1 MTECNT
7 KRIEFSR
14 VQRRELIAD
23 FAGGRLTS
31 DAGSVLLRE
40 VEKKTDLFS
49 RIDRIITDPRVPEKI
64 THQQRTL
71 LAQRIMAIAMGYED
85 VNDHGTLRTD
95 PALQVAAS
103 LAPEEDQPLGSPS
116 TLSRLENRITRQE
129 LVEMNALLVELFIES
144 HDEAPEE
151 IILDFDATDDPTHGN
166 QEKSFFHGYYDHYCF
181 LPLYVFCDQQLL
193 CAYLRPS
200 RLDGATH
207 AWAILSLLVKR
218 FREVWPEV
226 RIVFR
231 GDSGFCRRKMLNWCE
246 KNDVDYIVG
255 IGKNERLKE
264 MSLFWTDAAE
274 TQYLLTNEKQRLF
287 GEISYAAGT
296 WNKER
301 RVIVKAEYTDKGSN
315 PRFVVTN
322 LQGAPKSLYDD
333 IYCARGEMENRIK
346 EQQLYLFADRTS
358 CHEFYAN
365 QFRLLLSSFAYV
377 LFEALRR
384 EFLADTPLDRA
395 QVSTIRLKLLKVA
408 ARVVVSVRRIVF
420 HLASSY
426 PYRSLFAQI
435 AGALLP
441 EKGATMAPG

>member
-40 VEKKTDLFS
+40 VEKKIDLFS
-49 RIDRIITDPRVPEKI
+49 RIDQIIADPRNPEKI

-71 LAQRIMAIAMGYED
+71 LAQRIMGIAMGYED
-85 VNDHGTLRTD
+85 LNDHETLRTD
-95 PALQVAAS
+95 PALQVATS
-103 LAPEEDQPLGSPS
+103 LAPEEDRPLGSPS
-116 TLSRLENRITRQE
+116 TLSRLENRIKRKE
-129 LVEMNALLVELFIES
+129 LVEMNALFVELFIES
-144 HDEAPEE
+144 HDEAPQE
-151 IILDFDATDDPTHGN
+151 IILDFDATDDLTHGN
-166 QEKSFFHGYYDHYCF
+166 QERSFFHGYYDHHCF
-181 LPLYVFCDQQLL
+181 LPLYVFCGQQLL
-193 CAYLRPS
+193 CAYLRSS
-200 RLDGATH
+200 RLDGAKH

-226 RIVFR
+226 KIVFR
-231 GDSGFCRRKMLNWCE
+231 GDSGFCRCKMLNWCE

-255 IGKNERLKE
+255 IGKNARLNA

-287 GEISYAAGT
+287 GELSYAAGT
-296 WNKER
+296 WSKER
-301 RVIVKAEYTDKGSN
+301 RVIVKAEHTEKGSN

-322 LQGAPKSLYDD
+322 LQGAPQSLYDD

-426 PYRSLFAQI
+426 PYQSLFTQI

>member
-7 KRIEFSR
+7 NRVELSR

-49 RIDRIITDPRVPEKI
+49 RIDHIVTDPRNPEKI

-85 VNDHGTLRTD
+85 LNDHGTLRTD
-95 PALQVAAS
+95 PALQVATN

-116 TLSRLENRITRQE
+116 TLSRLENRITRKE

-200 RLDGATH
+200 RLDGAKH
-207 AWAILSLLVKR
+207 AWPILSLLVKR

-231 GDSGFCRRKMLNWCE
+231 GDSGFCRWKMLNWCE

-255 IGKNERLKE
+255 IGKNARLKA
-264 MSLFWTDAAE
+264 MSLSWTDAAE
-274 TQYLLTNEKQRLF
+274 KQHLLTSEKQRLF
-287 GEISYAAGT
+287 GEISYAAET

-301 RVIVKAEYTDKGSN
+301 RVIVKAEHTDKGSN

-322 LQGAPKSLYDD
+322 LKGSPQSLYDD

-384 EFLADTPLDRA
+384 EYLADTPLDRA
-395 QVSTIRLKLLKVA
+395 QVSTIRQKLLKVA

-420 HLASSY
+420 HLSSSY
-426 PYRSLFAQI
+426 PYRSLFSQI